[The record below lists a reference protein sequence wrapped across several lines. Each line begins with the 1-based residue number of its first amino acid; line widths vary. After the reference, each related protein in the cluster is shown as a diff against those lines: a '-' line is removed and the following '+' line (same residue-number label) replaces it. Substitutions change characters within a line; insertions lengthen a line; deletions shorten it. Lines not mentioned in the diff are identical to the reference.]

1 MSAAP
6 DGTARSRLH
15 LQPPHGRGRPR
26 PVCVVTSRCVTLR
39 NATSRRRAVLSLS
52 LRPRPRTRGAAAA
65 RRSCRSP
72 AREWTRCARRDA
84 LCCAARASPNRPG
97 PAAAT
102 RVRAAPRP
110 PAASPSLP
118 PPLPLSSRPPP
129 SLPRPA
135 LLTFAPAPQPAGFGP
150 ASAPGPG
157 RGGPTGSA
165 LGVRGRRGL
174 GGTAA
179 RLGLMWGLSALPY
192 EAVRSALWEGAWKAG
207 ANFLTVL
214 IPARVG

>member
-52 LRPRPRTRGAAAA
+52 LRPRPRTR
-65 RRSCRSP
+65 
-72 AREWTRCARRDA
+72 CARRDA

-110 PAASPSLP
+110 PAASPSLS